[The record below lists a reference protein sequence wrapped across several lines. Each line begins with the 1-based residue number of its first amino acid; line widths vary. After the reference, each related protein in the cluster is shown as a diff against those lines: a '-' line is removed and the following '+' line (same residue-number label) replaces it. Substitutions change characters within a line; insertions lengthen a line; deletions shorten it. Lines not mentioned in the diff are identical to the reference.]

1 MLSIYYKCATP
12 QNIASVDLHV
22 YIQTAGQY
30 TSNMIEYLFIVFNVL
45 NGWIIIFKKSIA
57 PRLWLLSF
65 HFLNNNFVL

>member
-45 NGWIIIFKKSIA
+45 NG
-57 PRLWLLSF
+57 
-65 HFLNNNFVL
+65 